1 MGGYKFIKHVLLT
14 SIIMVHIS
22 KTDGGEYGLLCYNC
36 FVKDSEFEGNILLF
50 KVGETEITC
59 PKCKTKHTREVNL

>member
-1 MGGYKFIKHVLLT
+1 
-14 SIIMVHIS
+14 MVHIS